1 MGLFSFG
8 TKNKQETV
16 RDSGHFVKDDD
27 AAYTEQARSKR
38 ATSAGEGGRRTSRTT
53 RGDPIL
59 PEKKRARRRLVGAIA
74 LVLAAVVAVAYLV
87 LLHWWW
93 TAPMLAMGDEI
104 AKLRNE
110 ELALSMEIA
119 QRPDLERELAR
130 VREFE
135 AGNPGFLPETNKQL
149 ATAALVQ
156 RLESVVA
163 AASPQPGQ
171 WAWKCWRILSRATAV
186 GGRREI
192 VSARLQPPGPSGTS
206 TRCQA
211 SQARRSSILSWG
223 ATGPPGP

>member
-1 MGLFSFG
+1 MRP
-8 TKNKQETV
+8 V
-16 RDSGHFVKDDD
+16 
-27 AAYTEQARSKR
+27 
-38 ATSAGEGGRRTSRTT
+38 
-53 RGDPIL
+53 
-59 PEKKRARRRLVGAIA
+59 PERARVLAIA
-74 LVLAAVVAVAYLV
+74 AAVVAVAYLV

-110 ELALSMEIA
+110 ELALRMEIA

-163 AASPQPGQ
+163 AASPQPGRCQ
-171 WAWKCWRILSRATAV
+171 ITARTPSEARSQEPFTRATVQVRLRCGVGELGAVLHALESGSPQLFVNNLDLLSR
-186 GGRREI
+186 
-192 VSARLQPPGPSGTS
+192 TS
-206 TRCQA
+206 YM
-211 SQARRSSILSWG
+211 G
-223 ATGPPGP
+223 TGPEGGGVEVGFDLYGYLSTPPEVPRG